1 MRTLVFASLALLA
14 LGLPLTAQRG
24 GSANRAVPKA
34 TQGIEFA
41 NGSSL
46 EIKYRSLSWAQG
58 RFMESLKSEAG
69 RERTNKDLRANPTGT
84 LTVAGDC
91 SIGGT
96 AIKAGSHKLYFEVD
110 DDVAFHLVLE
120 DDAGTQVK
128 VKLALTEQESMN
140 TRLTLVLTAGK
151 GDTDGNLAV
160 AFGTMACTVT
170 VSAAKAEPAKKG

>member
-1 MRTLVFASLALLA
+1 MRNFVFATTALLA
-14 LGLPLTAQRG
+14 LSLPLAAQRG

-34 TQGIEFA
+34 TQAIEFA

-58 RFMESLKSEAG
+58 KFMDSLKSEAG

-110 DDVAFHLVLE
+110 ADVAFHLVLE

-128 VKLALTEQESMN
+128 VKLALAEQESMN

-151 GDTDGNLAV
+151 GDTDGSLAV
-160 AFGTMACTVT
+160 AFGTMACSVA
-170 VSAAKAEPAKKG
+170 VSAAKATPAKKG